1 MALYLFTLATMA
13 YLFLVGARR
22 KRLKVGRTSLAYYT
36 LGPKD
41 GEPWLLLH
49 GLGSVAATWS
59 AVMRS
64 LRGECR
70 LVVPELSELG
80 GSKVPGGGL
89 GIRSGVDVV
98 ACLVEEEFGGRPVT
112 VAGLSLGGWLAVR
125 LTLRRPDLVSRLVL
139 VDCGGYRQQ
148 DWEAIEELVRVRDM
162 AGVDALYE
170 ALFVKVPWAMDVS
183 RRGFLA
189 AYTSPVVTGVLD
201 GLSEEDTF
209 DDDDLRQIRVPTGL
223 IWGEKDGLF
232 QLDCARAMAA
242 ALPDAR
248 LEVLPGCGHAVHM
261 ECPERLAEAV
271 QRFRRATAG
280 VESRET
286 FAEREPCRAPI
297 T

>member
-13 YLFLVGARR
+13 YLFLVGGRR
-22 KRLKVGRTSLAYYT
+22 KRLKVGRISLAYYT

-59 AVMRS
+59 PVLRS

-70 LVVPELSELG
+70 LIVPELSELG
-80 GSKVPGGGL
+80 GSKVPDGGL
-89 GIRSGVDVV
+89 GVRSGVDVV
-98 ACLVEEEFGGRPVT
+98 ACLIEEELGGRPIT

-139 VDCGGYRQQ
+139 IDCGGYRHQ
-148 DWEAIEELVRVRDM
+148 DWEAIGKLVRVQGMD
-162 AGVDALYE
+162 DIDTLYK
-170 ALFVKVPWAMDVS
+170 ALFVKVPWAMGVS
-183 RRGFLA
+183 RRGFLQ
-189 AYTSPVVTGVLD
+189 AYSSRAVTGVLD

-209 DDDDLRQIRVPTGL
+209 DDDDLREIRVPTGL
-223 IWGEKDGLF
+223 IWGERDGVF
-232 QLDCARAMAA
+232 KLDCARAMAA

-248 LEVLPGCGHAVHM
+248 LEVLTGCGHAVHM
-261 ECPERLAEAV
+261 ECPRRLAGAV

-280 VESRET
+280 VESRDT
-286 FAEREPCRAPI
+286 FAEREPCRAP
-297 T
+297 TT